1 MKRFIPVAAA
11 LIAVA
16 ALSAGCSDSTSPQDT
31 SNVRIE
37 ADMASTNVPFGK
49 TVAVSEASGLLG
61 AGATVD
67 SLQITSI
74 QLLIKE
80 IKLESKDSATEIKV
94 KTGPAILSMDQS
106 GPRLATTGT
115 IPAATY
121 DKVQIHFHRFNDQER
136 ADFLNS
142 PDYADFLSNDR
153 YSIVIKG
160 TAFDKGQS
168 YPFTFGGKVEEDV
181 KLDMADVSV
190 NSTGV
195 ATIVL
200 RIDPVAAFKDLDT
213 RVVYDPRDSANTS
226 KIEGLLKKPIKA
238 LKK

>member
-1 MKRFIPVAAA
+1 MKRFIPVATA

-16 ALSAGCSDSTSPQDT
+16 TLTVGCSDSTSPQDT
-31 SNVRIE
+31 SNIRIE
-37 ADMASTNVPFGK
+37 ADMSSSSVPFGK
-49 TVAVSEASGLLG
+49 VGTASEASRLLAG
-61 AGATVD
+61 GATVD

-80 IKLESKDSATEIKV
+80 IKLDSKDSATEIKV

-106 GPRLATTGT
+106 GPRLTTTGT

-121 DKVQIHFHRFNDQER
+121 NKVQIHFHRFNDQER

-142 PDYADFLSNDR
+142 PDYVDFLTSDR

-168 YPFTFGGKVEEDV
+168 YPFTFGGKVEEDI
-181 KLDMADVSV
+181 KLDVADVSV
-190 NSTGV
+190 SSSGM

-200 RIDPVAAFKDLDT
+200 RVDPVAGFKDVDT
-213 RVVYDPRDSANTS
+213 RVVYDPRDPDNQS
-226 KIEGLLKKPIKA
+226 KIEGLLKKAIKA